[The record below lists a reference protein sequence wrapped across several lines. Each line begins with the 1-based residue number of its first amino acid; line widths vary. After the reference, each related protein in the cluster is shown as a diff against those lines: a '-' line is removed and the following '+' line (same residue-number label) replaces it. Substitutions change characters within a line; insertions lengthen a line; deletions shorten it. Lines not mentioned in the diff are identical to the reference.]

1 MQKSRAFAVL
11 FTDGTAGLYKRACAL
26 PAVGDTFD
34 GDSVSYVVDGI
45 ESKWDIFR
53 NQSSLTSVSVADP
66 DIQPKNTSYW
76 FYKCQKLTSV
86 DLSKINFSADAAMNS
101 MFAGCSSLSAL
112 DVTNWDTSRVTSM
125 GYMFNGCSSLRSL
138 TVGTGFT
145 LDLSKTGFPVST
157 LYTADGTAVALAD
170 VPKGVVATYYTK
182 AEYVSQQPA
191 GDEPAADRGSA
202 VQNADAAANAVVG
215 DAPDA
220 GTTDVDG
227 SPASNGSVSYGD
239 PAPGTDSASATQ
251 SDAVQDD
258 PTIPLSD
265 TQPEFSHAA

>member
-11 FTDGTAGLYKRACAL
+11 FTDGTAGLYKRVCAL

-34 GDSVSYVVDGI
+34 GDTVSYVVDGI

-53 NQSSLTSVSVADP
+53 NQSSLTSVSVAGP

-125 GYMFNGCSSLRSL
+125 GYMFNGRSSLRSL
-138 TVGTGFT
+138 TAGTGFT

-157 LYTADGTAVALAD
+157 LFTADRTAVALAD
-170 VPKGVVATYYTK
+170 VPKGVVATYFTK
-182 AEYVSQQPA
+182 AEYVPQQPA
-191 GDEPAADRGSA
+191 SDEPAADQGSA
-202 VQNADAAANAVVG
+202 VQNADAAANAVVN

-220 GTTDVDG
+220 GTTDADG
-227 SPASNGSVSYGD
+227 SPASDGSVSDGD
-239 PAPGTDSASATQ
+239 PAPSTDSASATQ

-258 PTIPLSD
+258 PTSPLSD
-265 TQPEFSHAA
+265 TQPEFSLAA

>member
-34 GDSVSYVVDGI
+34 GDTVSYVVDGI

-112 DVTNWDTSRVTSM
+112 DVSKWDTSKVTSM
-125 GYMFNGCSSLRSL
+125 GYMFGGCSSLRSL

-145 LDLSKTGFPVST
+145 LDLTKTSFPVST
-157 LYTADGTAVALAD
+157 LCTTDGTPVALAD
-170 VPKGVVATYYTK
+170 IPKNTAATYYTK
-182 AEYVSQQPA
+182 AEYVPQQPA
-191 GDEPAADRGSA
+191 GDEPAADQGSA
-202 VQNADAAANAVVG
+202 VQNADAAANAVAN

-220 GTTDVDG
+220 GATDADG
-227 SPASNGSVSYGD
+227 SPASDGSASGGD
-239 PAPGTDSASATQ
+239 PAPSADSAPAAQ
-251 SDAVQDD
+251 LDAVQDD
-258 PTIPLSD
+258 PTSPLSD
-265 TQPEFSHAA
+265 TQPEFSLAA

>member
-1 MQKSRAFAVL
+1 MSSPSFSR
-11 FTDGTAGLYKRACAL
+11 TAKAKLYKRACAL
-26 PAVGDTFD
+26 PAVGDAFD
-34 GDSVSYVVDGI
+34 GDTVSYVVDGI

-76 FYKCQKLTSV
+76 LYKCQKLTSV
-86 DLSKINFSADAAMNS
+86 DLSKINFLADAVMNS

-125 GYMFNGCSSLRSL
+125 GYMFDGRSSLRSL

-170 VPKGVVATYYTK
+170 ISKNVAATFYTK
-182 AEYVSQQPA
+182 AEYVPQQPA
-191 GDEPAADRGSA
+191 GDEPAADQGSA

-220 GTTDVDG
+220 GTTDADG
-227 SPASNGSVSYGD
+227 SPASDGSDSDGD
-239 PAPGTDSASATQ
+239 LAPSTDSAAATQ

-258 PTIPLSD
+258 PTSPLSD
-265 TQPEFSHAA
+265 TQPEFSLAA